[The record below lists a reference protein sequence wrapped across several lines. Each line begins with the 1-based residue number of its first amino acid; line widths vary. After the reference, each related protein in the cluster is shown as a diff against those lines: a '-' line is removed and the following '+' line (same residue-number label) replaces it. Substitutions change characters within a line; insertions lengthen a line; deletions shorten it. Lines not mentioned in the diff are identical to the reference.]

1 MSKALE
7 AAKQRAK
14 EAAERV
20 KQLEAQEAKKKARE
34 LYAFAKQRRLDETR
48 EKILLGALAQHL
60 MSKDADFKKFFAA
73 HMNNY
78 FKREDDRQLLGL
90 PAQKAPA
97 PQPMPQPAPQQ

>member
-7 AAKQRAK
+7 AAKRRAQ

-78 FKREDDRQLLGL
+78 FKREDDRKILGL
-90 PAQKAPA
+90 PQIHAPA
-97 PQPMPQPAPQQ
+97 SNQITVSQDA

>member
-20 KQLEAQEAKKKARE
+20 KQLEALEEKKRARE

-60 MSKDADFKKFFAA
+60 MTKNPDFKRVFSAE
-73 HMNNY
+73 MNAY
-78 FKREDDRQLLGL
+78 FTREDDRKLLGL
-90 PAQKAPA
+90 PLQKAPA
-97 PQPMPQPAPQQ
+97 QQQ

>member
-7 AAKQRAK
+7 AAKKRAQ

-20 KQLEAQEAKKKARE
+20 RQLEAQEEKKKARE

-60 MSKDADFKKFFAA
+60 IKTNVTFKEMYTQE
-73 HMNNY
+73 MNKY
-78 FKREDDRQLLGL
+78 FTREDDRKLLGL
-90 PAQKAPA
+90 STHQV
-97 PQPMPQPAPQQ
+97 QQ

>member
-7 AAKQRAK
+7 AAKKRAQ

-20 KQLEAQEAKKKARE
+20 RQLEAQEEKKKARE

-60 MSKDADFKKFFAA
+60 MTKNPDFKRVFNTE
-73 HMNNY
+73 MNAY
-78 FKREDDRQLLGL
+78 FTREDDRKLLGL
-90 PAQKAPA
+90 PTHPA
-97 PQPMPQPAPQQ
+97 KQ

>member
-20 KQLEAQEAKKKARE
+20 KQLEALEEKKRARE

-60 MSKDADFKKFFAA
+60 MTKNPDFKRIFTLE
-73 HMNNY
+73 MNTY
-78 FKREDDRQLLGL
+78 FTREDDRKLLGL
-90 PAQKAPA
+90 PLQKAPT
-97 PQPMPQPAPQQ
+97 PQQ

>member
-20 KQLEAQEAKKKARE
+20 KQLEALEEKKRARE

-60 MSKDADFKKFFAA
+60 MTKNPDFKRVFTLE
-73 HMNNY
+73 MNTY
-78 FKREDDRQLLGL
+78 FTREDDRKLLGL
-90 PAQKAPA
+90 TLQKAPA
-97 PQPMPQPAPQQ
+97 PQQ

>member
-20 KQLEAQEAKKKARE
+20 KQLEALEEKKRARE

-60 MSKDADFKKFFAA
+60 MTKNPDFKRVFTLE
-73 HMNNY
+73 MNTY
-78 FKREDDRQLLGL
+78 FTREDDRKLLGL
-90 PAQKAPA
+90 PLQKAPA
-97 PQPMPQPAPQQ
+97 PQQ